1 MSTPTDQHLALQG
14 KPLPGFAFSPNGRTW
29 RLVDRLGSGQFIE
42 SERGALLARLDR
54 AAGCLWLWDK
64 RLGGEVPV
72 RLADL
77 VATLAEPARAGVC
90 GAGMPV
96 SVSG

>member
-1 MSTPTDQHLALQG
+1 MSAPTDQHLALQG

-72 RLADL
+72 KLADL
-77 VATLAEPARAGVC
+77 VAIC

-96 SVSG
+96 NVSG